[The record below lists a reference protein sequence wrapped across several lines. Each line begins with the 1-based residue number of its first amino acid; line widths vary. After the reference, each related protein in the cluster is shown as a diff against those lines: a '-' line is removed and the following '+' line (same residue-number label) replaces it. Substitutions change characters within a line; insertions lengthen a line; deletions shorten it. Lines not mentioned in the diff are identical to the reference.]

1 MSLPNEEESKG
12 LGDSLSKFIK
22 KASFGKIKECE
33 PCKRRKEALN
43 KLFPYDKDEKKRE
56 DS

>member
-43 KLFPYDKDEKKRE
+43 KLFPYDKDEKKR
-56 DS
+56 